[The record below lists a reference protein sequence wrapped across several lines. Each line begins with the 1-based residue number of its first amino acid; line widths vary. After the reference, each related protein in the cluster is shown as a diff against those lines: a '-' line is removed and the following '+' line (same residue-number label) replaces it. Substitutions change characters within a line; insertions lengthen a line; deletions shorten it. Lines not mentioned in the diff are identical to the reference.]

1 MITNSSPRSCPEIFE
16 ATVADSGRRRSRTG
30 SAGVEHVPTSRSAE
44 TAGTES
50 DDQAHTVHASPRP
63 GGTSLADDGG
73 GRPETTEPSAGTHA
87 GPWAAR
93 AEEQGEDGRDSAH
106 STGPSQ
112 NASSARS
119 RCRGKGEEW
128 NEVEAWCER
137 DRRYREWCVDYER
150 YKAELA
156 EVIAL
161 RRARLSALPR

>member
-1 MITNSSPRSCPEIFE
+1 MITDPTPQASPEIFE
-16 ATVADSGRRRSRTG
+16 ATVAGSERRRSRTG
-30 SAGVEHVPTSRSAE
+30 SAGVEHVSTSRSAE
-44 TAGTES
+44 TADTES
-50 DDQAHTVHASPRP
+50 DDQKSSVHASPPP

-73 GRPETTEPSAGTHA
+73 GRPETTESSARTHA

-93 AEEQGEDGRDSAH
+93 ADEQEEDGRDSAH
-106 STGPSQ
+106 RTGLSQ

-119 RCRGKGEEW
+119 RCRGKDEEG
-128 NEVEAWCER
+128 NEVEAWRER

-161 RRARLSALPR
+161 RRARFALPR